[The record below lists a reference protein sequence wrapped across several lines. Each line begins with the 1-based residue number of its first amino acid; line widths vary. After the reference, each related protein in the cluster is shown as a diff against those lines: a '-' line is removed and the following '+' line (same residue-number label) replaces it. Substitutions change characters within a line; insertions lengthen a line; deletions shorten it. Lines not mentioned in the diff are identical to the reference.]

1 MSETYKKTL
10 STEEYLAVYKLG
22 EYFDGSEVAR
32 FVAAKINER
41 IAEGIR
47 DNSTKEPAVDEK
59 KQPILDEAG
68 KQKIKITPPEKLEI
82 VFTRAELD
90 GFFIGVK
97 ESVAKSEVKAGDLQV
112 IKGVCKSIGMTGRFA
127 KYSEGVLSKISKNTD
142 PLDEEIIT
150 DPLD

>member
-10 STEEYLAVYKLG
+10 STEEYLAIYKLG

-32 FVAAKINER
+32 FVASKINER

-47 DNSTKEPAVDEK
+47 DNSKKEPAVDEK
-59 KQPILDEAG
+59 KMPILDEEG

-112 IKGVCKSIGMTGRFA
+112 IKGVCKSLGMTGRFD

-150 DPLD
+150 EPLD

>member
-1 MSETYKKTL
+1 MSETYTKTL
-10 STEEYLAVYKLG
+10 NTEEYLAVYKLG

-32 FVAAKINER
+32 FVASKINER

-47 DNSTKEPAVDEK
+47 NDSKKEPAFDENK
-59 KQPILDEAG
+59 KPVLDEEG
-68 KQKIKITPPEKLEI
+68 KQKIKVTPPERMNI

-97 ESVAKSEVKAGDLQV
+97 ESVAKSEVKAGDIQI
-112 IKGVCKSIGMTGRFA
+112 IKGVCKSLGMSRRFES
-127 KYSEGVLSKISKNTD
+127 YSDGILSKISKNTD

-150 DPLD
+150 EPLD